1 MRGRVM
7 ISYDG
12 WDREYLENKEAYL
25 SMFDRFM
32 SQTNYENNEEF
43 ENKLDNEIRALEN
56 KLQVKINDHG
66 LELFGVCKSC
76 LKN

>member
-1 MRGRVM
+1 MFCEKCGDV
-7 ISYDG
+7 IDI
-12 WDREYLENKEAYL
+12 EL
-25 SMFDRFM
+25 S
-32 SQTNYENNEEF
+32 EEF

-66 LELFGVCKSC
+66 LELFGICRSC